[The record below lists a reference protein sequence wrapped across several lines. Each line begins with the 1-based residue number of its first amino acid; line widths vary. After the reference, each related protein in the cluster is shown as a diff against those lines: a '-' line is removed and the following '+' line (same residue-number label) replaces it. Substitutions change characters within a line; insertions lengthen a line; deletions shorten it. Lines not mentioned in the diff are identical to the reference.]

1 MKKLFPVPSP
11 TSHFPRKC
19 RGYVEL
25 TGPVAAA
32 ASAVTEN
39 STREIS
45 ERLKVCRW
53 PSLKTITMVAGPALG
68 AGGVA
73 AKPLGTARQSNAA
86 KPATLTN
93 FRMGISFGLG
103 DAAAIES
110 GRANLN

>member
-1 MKKLFPVPSP
+1 MKKLLPFPSP

-25 TGPVAAA
+25 TGPAAVA
-32 ASAVTEN
+32 ASAVAEN

-53 PSLKTITMVAGPALG
+53 PSLKTMTMVAWPALG
-68 AGGVA
+68 AGGAA
-73 AKPLGTARQSNAA
+73 AKPLGTTRQSNAA

-93 FRMGISFGLG
+93 FRMGFSF
-103 DAAAIES
+103 AI
-110 GRANLN
+110 GGATQVHARPRQH